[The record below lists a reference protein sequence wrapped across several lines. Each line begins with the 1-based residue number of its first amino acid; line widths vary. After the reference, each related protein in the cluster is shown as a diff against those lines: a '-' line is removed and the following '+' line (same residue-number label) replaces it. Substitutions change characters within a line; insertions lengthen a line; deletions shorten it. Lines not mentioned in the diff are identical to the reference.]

1 MNQIL
6 KGGCYKTKEGWLI
19 VGIRRGGI
27 YQCRDIIID
36 PDGYDEEIID
46 LSENE
51 IKDIADLSICYR
63 PYYSREKGLYAVW
76 DECNKPHSEKII
88 LQ

>member
-6 KGGCYKTKEGWLI
+6 QGGCYKTEFGWLI
-19 VGIRRGGI
+19 VGTRQGDF
-27 YQCRDIIID
+27 YQCRDIEIEGGD
-36 PDGYDEEIID
+36 YDEEIRD
-46 LSENE
+46 MTENQIRE
-51 IKDIADLSICYR
+51 IADIDICYR
-63 PYYSREKGLYAVW
+63 PYYSKNKGLYAVW